1 MKMRVP
7 KISVTS
13 TLTVLLIIFKL
24 TGFID
29 WSWWF
34 VFIPIWGSILLAGV
48 LILIANIIELFE

>member
-7 KISVTS
+7 RISVTS

-34 VFIPIWGSILLAGV
+34 VFIPIWGSILLAAV